1 MSLELS
7 GTTGVKGV
15 AGSVSAPSIVGD
27 DTNTGISFPAAD
39 TIKFSTG
46 GVERMSITNSGVTGA
61 GGGKVLQVVQHEFTT
76 GQFSTTS
83 NSYVDVTGFS
93 KSITPV
99 AAGSK
104 ILAMLN
110 PAIQSNPNGT
120 FNGGTAALLARS
132 VAGGSYTNIGAAWFG
147 IYLQETY
154 ARYHDGYVNINVLDS
169 PTYTLGNA
177 ITYKMQVKT
186 SDSSVTGYVN
196 VTSGGVSNLGSR
208 LILIE
213 VGA

>member
-1 MSLELS
+1 MALVLDGSND
-7 GTTGVKGV
+7 TITGLLIN
-15 AGSVSAPSIVGD
+15 SANIVNGSIVND
-27 DTNTGISFPAAD
+27 DINASAAIASTKISG
-39 TIKFSTG
+39 SL
-46 GVERMSITNSGVTGA
+46 
-61 GGGKVLQVVQHEFTT
+61 GKILQVVQHEFTT

-99 AAGSK
+99 AASSK

-120 FNGGTAALLARS
+120 YNAGTAALLARS

-147 IYLQETY
+147 VYMPETFI
-154 ARYHDGYVNINVLDS
+154 RYHDGYLNINVLDS

-186 SDSSVTGYVN
+186 SDANVTGRVN
-196 VTSGGVSNLGSR
+196 ITSGGETNLASR

>member
-1 MSLELS
+1 MAIAINGS
-7 GTTGVKGV
+7 TNVITGVAVG
-15 AGSVSAPSIVGD
+15 GLPDGIV
-27 DTNTGISFPAAD
+27 DTDMIAANAV
-39 TIKFSTG
+39 TAAKS
-46 GVERMSITNSGVTGA
+46 SGR
-61 GGGKVLQVVQHEFTT
+61 KVLQVVQHEFTT

-83 NSYVDVTGFS
+83 NSFVDVTGFS

-99 AAGSK
+99 AASSK

-110 PAIQSNPNGT
+110 PAIQSVPNGT
-120 FNGGTAALLARS
+120 YNGGTAALLARS

-147 IYLQETY
+147 VYMPETFV
-154 ARYHDGYVNINVLDS
+154 RYHDGYVNINVLDS

-196 VTSGGVSNLGSR
+196 ITSGGVNNLASR

>member
-1 MSLELS
+1 MSSRLIVNSIRHTGASSDAIPLDNSGNATFPANVTCS
-7 GTTGVKGV
+7 GTATG
-15 AGSVSAPSIVGD
+15 
-27 DTNTGISFPAAD
+27 F
-39 TIKFSTG
+39 
-46 GVERMSITNSGVTGA
+46 
-61 GGGKVLQVVQHEFTT
+61 GGGKILQVVQHEFTT

-99 AAGSK
+99 AASSK

-120 FNGGTAALLARS
+120 YNGGTAALLARS

-147 IYLQETY
+147 VYMPETY
-154 ARYHDGYVNINVLDS
+154 VRYHDGYLNINVLDS

-186 SDSSVTGYVN
+186 SDANVTGRVN
-196 VTSGGVSNLGSR
+196 ITSGGVNNLASR

>member
-1 MSLELS
+1 MTFIID
-7 GTTGVKGV
+7 GTTGIATVD
-15 AGSVSAPSIVGD
+15 GSVSAPSQRGQD
-27 DTNTGISFPAAD
+27 NNTGISYASD
-39 TIKFSTG
+39 TIRFSTN

-61 GGGKVLQVVQHEFTT
+61 GGGKILQVVQHQFTT

-99 AAGSK
+99 AASSK

-110 PAIQSNPNGT
+110 PAIQSVPNGT
-120 FNGGTAALLARS
+120 YNGGTAALLARS

-147 IYLQETY
+147 IYIQESY

-169 PTYTLGNA
+169 PTYTLGEA

-196 VTSGGVSNLGSR
+196 INSGGINGLASR

>member
-1 MSLELS
+1 MSSRLIVNSIRHTGASSDAITLDNSGNATFPANVTCS
-7 GTTGVKGV
+7 GTATG
-15 AGSVSAPSIVGD
+15 
-27 DTNTGISFPAAD
+27 F
-39 TIKFSTG
+39 
-46 GVERMSITNSGVTGA
+46 
-61 GGGKVLQVVQHEFTT
+61 GGGKILQVVQHEFTT
-76 GQFSTTS
+76 GQFVTTS

-99 AAGSK
+99 AASSK

-110 PAIQSNPNGT
+110 PAIQANPSGT
-120 FNGGTAALLARS
+120 YNAGTAALLARS

-147 IYLQETY
+147 VYMPETY
-154 ARYHDGYVNINVLDS
+154 VRYHDGYLNINVLDS

-186 SDSSVTGYVN
+186 SDANVTGRVN
-196 VTSGGVSNLGSR
+196 ITSGGVNNLASR